1 MQPSLLAVTAALIAL
16 NSARASFPDD
26 APIVSRERLWI
37 DTVRRGNLTR
47 RVAAYGSVK
56 RAEAIVE
63 VNAAAVQ
70 GIMVGQ
76 PALVDVHSEL
86 LHGKVAGISA
96 GPGGAYTVTV
106 ALLDSPAGLAD
117 DSPAAVSIQTEQ
129 LKDVLLIAGDRRLA
143 PGRTLSLF
151 KLEPDSDY
159 ATRVVVRIGKAT
171 NRLAEIGSGLVE
183 GDRVIT
189 TLVDVPESTGRIR
202 LN

>member
-1 MQPSLLAVTAALIAL
+1 MQPSLLVVTAALIAL
-16 NSARASFPDD
+16 NSARASLPDD

-63 VNAAAVQ
+63 VTAAAVQ

-106 ALLDSPAGLAD
+106 ALLDSPPGLAD

-171 NRLAEIGSGLVE
+171 NRLAEIWSGLVE